1 MSRLFLFCQLLS
13 CSSWFSAQK
22 WLGQW
27 TASTSCDR
35 TTCCCVQ
42 SAKVSLS
49 AQNLVAEGP
58 IAGQCDSATTIQLT
72 AAVPSGMSWV
82 ALFGGTVFEVTISG
96 DYSTMTVVNTVDRQC
111 SGELY
116 SGSGCNSSST
126 YILSM
131 TCDFLV
137 FFCFVL
143 QDPRLDLIRL
153 HHLVRRQPFHLYL
166 LWLVVLVAFWSWVSS
181 HGYAAGNCL

>member
-58 IAGQCDSATTIQLT
+58 IAGQCDSATTIRLT

-131 TCDFLV
+131 TCDFFGFFL
-137 FFCFVL
+137 FCFTGPAPGPDPTPSPSSPSTFPLVPVVAGGAGGLLVL
-143 QDPRLDLIRL
+143 G
-153 HHLVRRQPFHLYL
+153 LVT
-166 LWLVVLVAFWSWVSS
+166 WL
-181 HGYAAGNCL
+181 CCR